1 MSSIFLRQDIRAFD
15 HSEKLQPILHQFKTG
30 EFTIAVVTKVSDST
44 DGKSDPLP
52 KVIGIVTQEDII
64 EDILQEEIH
73 DERDA

>member
-1 MSSIFLRQDIRAFD
+1 
-15 HSEKLQPILHQFKTG
+15 
-30 EFTIAVVTKVSDST
+30 VVTQVTESS

-73 DERDA
+73 DEGDA